1 VDSEMIEHA
10 TRLLER
16 APARCLSADLLHE
29 RTRRDLGMELSFDR
43 YLGQLRQWPDH
54 VAVLAC
60 QFGERVGWA
69 VHERDAYDAAITGA
83 GLSPAPL
90 VMLVARA
97 PSDELEPAP
106 RPASSPEHELL
117 AELHSALAALLHCAV
132 DDGALRAA
140 VGGAMAELETAR
152 RRAVLP

>member
-16 APARCLSADLLHE
+16 APARCLGADVLHE
-29 RTRRDLGMELSFDR
+29 RTRRDLGMELPFDR
-43 YLGQLRQWPDH
+43 YLEQLRQWPDR

-69 VHERDAYDAAITGA
+69 GPERDAYDAAMTRA

-90 VMLVARA
+90 VMLTAREPA
-97 PSDELEPAP
+97 GGLEPAP
-106 RPASSPEHELL
+106 CPACSPGHELL
-117 AELHSALAALLHCAV
+117 AELHTALVELLHSAV